1 LVILKMGSHELFL
14 LGWPKNLDPPNLS
27 PPIARI
33 TGVSHHAQLHLDPA
47 VLRDEHRLPLG

>member
-1 LVILKMGSHELFL
+1 MGSHELFL